1 MLAMSLMNK
10 LSQLAKSQQGKDLV
24 EKAKTMANDPKT
36 REKIEDARGKLSG
49 RVETAKQKMAE
60 KKAKD
65 GEAAN
70 GAASPTYGEPG
81 PADTPKYGEP
91 DTAHAQPPT
100 GASGAADTAT
110 YGEDGP
116 GTATYGEEGAA
127 GTPPTAPHEEPVDKT
142 NPTYG
147 EEEGD
152 KPLYGED
159 GPKAA

>member
-1 MLAMSLMNK
+1 MSLMNR

-24 EKAKTMANDPKT
+24 EKAKSIANDPKT
-36 REKIEDARGKLSG
+36 REKIEDARTKLSG
-49 RVETAKQKMAE
+49 HVDTAKQKMAE

-65 GEAAN
+65 ESSAGN
-70 GAASPTYGEPG
+70 GAPTYGEETS
-81 PADTPKYGEP
+81 AASTP
-91 DTAHAQPPT
+91 
-100 GASGAADTAT
+100 
-110 YGEDGP
+110 
-116 GTATYGEEGAA
+116 TYGEETPASSTA
-127 GTPPTAPHEEPVDKT
+127 TADTPPTAPDPVDKT

>member
-1 MLAMSLMNK
+1 MSLMNK

-24 EKAKTMANDPKT
+24 EKAKSIANDPKT
-36 REKIEDARGKLSG
+36 REKIDEARTKFSG
-49 RVETAKQKMAE
+49 HVDTAKQKMAE

-65 GEAAN
+65 ESGAN
-70 GAASPTYGEPG
+70 GAPLYGEASSG
-81 PADTPKYGEP
+81 ANTPQYGEP

-100 GASGAADTAT
+100 GATGATETAT
-110 YGEDGP
+110 YGEPGP
-116 GTATYGEEGAA
+116 ADTPTYGEEGAA
-127 GTPPTAPHEEPVDKT
+127 GTPPTTPHEDPIDKT

>member
-1 MLAMSLMNK
+1 MSLMNK

-24 EKAKTMANDPKT
+24 EKAKSIANDPKT
-36 REKIEDARGKLSG
+36 REKIDEARTKFSG
-49 RVETAKQKMAE
+49 HVDTAKQKMAE

-65 GEAAN
+65 ESSAGN
-70 GAASPTYGEPG
+70 GAPTYGEES
-81 PADTPKYGEP
+81 AAANTP
-91 DTAHAQPPT
+91 Q
-100 GASGAADTAT
+100 
-110 YGEDGP
+110 
-116 GTATYGEEGAA
+116 YGEETPPSSTTGD
-127 GTPPTAPHEEPVDKT
+127 TPPTAPHTDPVDKP

>member
-1 MLAMSLMNK
+1 MSLMNK

-24 EKAKTMANDPKT
+24 EKAKSIANDPKT
-36 REKIEDARGKLSG
+36 REKIDEARTKFSG
-49 RVETAKQKMAE
+49 HVDTAKQKMAE

-65 GEAAN
+65 GESAGN
-70 GAASPTYGEPG
+70 GAPTYGEESS
-81 PADTPKYGEP
+81 AANTP
-91 DTAHAQPPT
+91 Q
-100 GASGAADTAT
+100 
-110 YGEDGP
+110 
-116 GTATYGEEGAA
+116 YGEETPPSSTTADA
-127 GTPPTAPHEEPVDKT
+127 PPTAPHTDPVDKP